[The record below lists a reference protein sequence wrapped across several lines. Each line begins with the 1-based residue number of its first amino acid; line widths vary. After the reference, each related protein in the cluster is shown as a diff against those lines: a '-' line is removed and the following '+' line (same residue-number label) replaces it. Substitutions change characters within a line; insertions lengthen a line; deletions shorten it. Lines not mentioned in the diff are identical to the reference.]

1 MHAIVRGGW
10 ISAAATSLALLAL
23 AASPEDKKAP
33 FDFTKSQEQVV
44 QGQSTKVVA
53 YGEEL
58 AIQSLEVTPPE
69 GIAIQEAAEQQPEP
83 KDARQN
89 KAGVRVWS
97 FVVQAD
103 KTAKPGERSVVAV
116 TPQGRSYPR
125 TILVVTHVPVIS
137 DAVVTATDPSGVVSF
152 RFAVNDAAADVSPKA
167 LPFVTAFLDCANYML
182 FSATQAEKVVMKD
195 AKHGTVYHQAKF
207 GSPGRGLEIHP
218 GYCTLKFSIRDD
230 GGVQSNELEA
240 KAEFK

>member
-1 MHAIVRGGW
+1 VRAIVRGCW
-10 ISAAATSLALLAL
+10 IGLTAASLALLAF
-23 AASPEDKKAP
+23 ATAPEVKKAG

-44 QGQSTKVVA
+44 QGRSSKMVA
-53 YGEEL
+53 YGEQL
-58 AIQSLEVTPPE
+58 AIQSLEVTPPD
-69 GIAIQEAAEQQPEP
+69 GITIQEVAEQPPEP

-89 KAGVRVWS
+89 KPGVRVWS
-97 FVVQAD
+97 FMVLAD
-103 KTAKPGERSVVAV
+103 KAAKPGERSVVAV

-137 DAVVTATDPSGVVSF
+137 DAVVTATDPSGVVSV

-195 AKHGTVYHQAKF
+195 AKHGTVYHRATF
-207 GSPGRGLEIHP
+207 GSPGRGLEVHS
-218 GYCTLKFSIRDD
+218 GYCMLKFSIRDD